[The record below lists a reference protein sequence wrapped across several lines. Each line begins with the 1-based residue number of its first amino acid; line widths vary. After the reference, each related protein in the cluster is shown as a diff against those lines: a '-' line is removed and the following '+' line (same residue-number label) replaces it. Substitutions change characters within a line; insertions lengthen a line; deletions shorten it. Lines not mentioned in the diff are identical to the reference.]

1 MDKKVKK
8 SSAKKAKAAKT
19 TKKTKTTKTSSI
31 KAKIL
36 ESLPESIEH
45 LQMVQKAAVL
55 FDQMQERVMDVKEE
69 ASKELNKLMKMYE
82 KNYGTLEKKVQKV
95 TIDAKKQAQNTL
107 MQLVEKWHENK
118 EMLPKAL
125 SMEVDNILVR
135 MATKSMSKKKKSPL
149 KKNKKL

>member
-8 SSAKKAKAAKT
+8 SSAKKVKAAKT
-19 TKKTKTTKTSSI
+19 IKKTKVANNSSI

-95 TIDAKKQAQNTL
+95 TIDAKKQAQTTL

-125 SMEVDNILVR
+125 SMEVDKILVQ
-135 MATKSMSKKKKSPL
+135 MATKTMNKKKKSPI
-149 KKNKKL
+149 KKPRKN